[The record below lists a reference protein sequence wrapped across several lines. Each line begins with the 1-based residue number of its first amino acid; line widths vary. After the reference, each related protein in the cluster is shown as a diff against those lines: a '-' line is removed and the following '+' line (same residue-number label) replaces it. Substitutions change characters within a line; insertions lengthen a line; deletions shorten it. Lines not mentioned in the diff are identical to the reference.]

1 MKLFKSLLILIIT
14 LLITSCEDVI
24 NVNLDTAS
32 PKLVVNASIQLEKG
46 NKDNKNNIQ
55 KVKLTTTTGYFDT
68 VIPTVSGA
76 KVYISNSKKTVFN
89 FIETPN
95 TGEYICSNFV
105 SVIDE
110 QYVLT
115 IVLNDQTYTATETL
129 KSVSSITN
137 ISQNNKGGF
146 TGDQIEIKSF
156 FNDPANADNY
166 YMFKFKSNVSAIPSY
181 DIFDDSFTQGNE
193 NFGLYNNEDL
203 KSGDNLDITLYG
215 ISKRYFEYMRK
226 LTAVAGSSSGGPFAT
241 PPATVRG
248 NIVNQ
253 TNAKNFAL
261 GYFTLSETDY
271 RNYIVQ

>member
-1 MKLFKSLLILIIT
+1 MKIYKIIFILIIS
-14 LLITSCEDVI
+14 IFISSCEDVI
-24 NVNLDTAS
+24 DVKLNTAS
-32 PKLVVNASIQLEKG
+32 PQLVVNASIQWQKG
-46 NKDNKNNIQ
+46 TLGNEQ
-55 KVKLTTTTGYFDT
+55 KIKLTTTTGYFNT
-68 VIPTVSGA
+68 TIPTVSGA
-76 KVYISNSKKTVFN
+76 NVIIANSNNILFN
-89 FIETPN
+89 FTEMPN
-95 TGEYICSNFV
+95 TGEYVCTNFV
-105 SVIDE
+105 PVRDE
-110 QYVLT
+110 AYVLT
-115 IVLNDQTYTATETL
+115 INLNGQTYTATETL

-156 FNDPANADNY
+156 FNDPTNADNY
-166 YMFKFKSNVSAIPSY
+166 YMFRFKSNITTIPSY

-193 NFGLYNNEDL
+193 NFGLYINEDL
-203 KSGDNLDITLYG
+203 KSGDNLDITLFG

-253 TNAKNFAL
+253 TNSKNFAL

-271 RNYIVQ
+271 RNYLVQ